1 MEFGEKLREA
11 REANGITQ
19 QTLADQLYVTR
30 QAVSRWECGSR
41 FPDLLTA
48 KKAAEILEVSLD
60 DLLSGEK
67 SQKFLEGNP
76 IITSSKASTIQAWL
90 YGLSSTCYIVFSVL
104 WITAFIFDSGQY
116 DLQILPMVIVK
127 SFHDFSMAILMIS
140 GFLLSVKEKATPG
153 NMAVLPVLYSIFK
166 ILEIITTNYFHF
178 DYHNVDVEAIIV
190 ALIKIS
196 FYIINAIAVINYFLK
211 DIKKCRYFIYG
222 SYGLI
227 TLERIFVFSQE
238 LLWEIIQFE
247 TISMDNFIMDIL
259 SLLGNLIF
267 CGLIIYQTYALHKK
281 RCLAART

>member
-11 REANGITQ
+11 REEKGITQ

-48 KKAAEILEVSLD
+48 KRAAEILEVSLD
-60 DLLSGEK
+60 ELLSGEK
-67 SQKFLEGNP
+67 SQKFVEGNP

-90 YGLSSTCYIVFSVL
+90 YGLSGTCYIVFSVL

-153 NMAVLPVLYSIFK
+153 NMAVLPILYSIFEILK
-166 ILEIITTNYFHF
+166 IIAVNYCHF
-178 DYHNVDVEAIIV
+178 GDFDVEPGAINIV
-190 ALIKIS
+190 LTSIA
-196 FYIINAIAVINYFLK
+196 FYSVNAIAVINYFLK
-211 DIKKCRYFIYG
+211 DVKKYRYFIYVFYG
-222 SYGLI
+222 GLI
-227 TLERIFVFSQE
+227 LERFLVFAQE
-238 LLWEIIQFE
+238 FIWEMIQFE
-247 TISMDNFIMDIL
+247 TISMDKFIMDIL

-267 CGLIIYQTYALHKK
+267 CGLIIYQTYTLHKK

>member
-76 IITSSKASTIQAWL
+76 IITSSKATTIQAGL
-90 YGLSSTCYIVFSVL
+90 YGFSGTCYIVFSVL
-104 WITAFIFDSGQY
+104 WITTFILDFRQY
-116 DLQILPMVIVK
+116 DLEIIPMVIVK
-127 SFHDFSMAILMIS
+127 SFHDFSMAILMIL
-140 GFLLSVKEKATPG
+140 GFLLSVKEKATPR
-153 NMAVLPVLYSIFK
+153 NTAILPVLYSISK
-166 ILEIITTNYFHF
+166 ILEIITTNYLHF

>member
-1 MEFGEKLREA
+1 M
-11 REANGITQ
+11 
-19 QTLADQLYVTR
+19 TR
-30 QAVSRWECGSR
+30 AGSR

-76 IITSSKASTIQAWL
+76 IITSSKATTIQAGL
-90 YGLSSTCYIVFSVL
+90 YGFSGTCYIVFSVL
-104 WITAFIFDSGQY
+104 WITTFILDFRQY
-116 DLQILPMVIVK
+116 DLEIIPMVIVK
-127 SFHDFSMAILMIS
+127 SFHDFSMAILMIL
-140 GFLLSVKEKATPG
+140 GFLLSVKEKATPR
-153 NMAVLPVLYSIFK
+153 NTAILPVLYSIFK

>member
-19 QTLADQLYVTR
+19 QTLADQLYVKR

-76 IITSSKASTIQAWL
+76 INTSSKATTIQAGL
-90 YGLSSTCYIVFSVL
+90 YGFSGTCYIVFSAL
-104 WITAFIFDSGQY
+104 R
-116 DLQILPMVIVK
+116 
-127 SFHDFSMAILMIS
+127 
-140 GFLLSVKEKATPG
+140 
-153 NMAVLPVLYSIFK
+153 
-166 ILEIITTNYFHF
+166 ITTF
-178 DYHNVDVEAIIV
+178 
-190 ALIKIS
+190 
-196 FYIINAIAVINYFLK
+196 
-211 DIKKCRYFIYG
+211 FIYG
-222 SYGLI
+222 SYGHI
-227 TLERIFVFSQE
+227 ILERIFVFSQE

>member
-11 REANGITQ
+11 REEKGITQ

-48 KKAAEILEVSLD
+48 KRTAEILEVSLD
-60 DLLSGEK
+60 ELLSGEK

-90 YGLSSTCYIVFSVL
+90 YGLSGTCYIVFSVL

-116 DLQILPMVIVK
+116 DLEILPMVIVK
-127 SFHDFSMAILMIS
+127 SFHDFSMAFLMIS

-153 NMAVLPVLYSIFK
+153 NTAILPVLYSIFK
-166 ILEIITTNYFHF
+166 ILKIITTNYFHF
-178 DYHNVDVEAIIV
+178 DDYNIDVEAIIA
-190 ALIKIS
+190 ALIRIS
-196 FYIINAIAVINYFLK
+196 FYMINVIAVINYFLK
-211 DIKKCRYFIYG
+211 DIKKYRYFIYG
-222 SYGLI
+222 LYGLI
-227 TLERIFVFSQE
+227 TFERIFVFAQE

>member
-1 MEFGEKLREA
+1 MLR
-11 REANGITQ
+11 
-19 QTLADQLYVTR
+19 
-30 QAVSRWECGSR
+30 
-41 FPDLLTA
+41 
-48 KKAAEILEVSLD
+48 
-60 DLLSGEK
+60 
-67 SQKFLEGNP
+67 
-76 IITSSKASTIQAWL
+76 
-90 YGLSSTCYIVFSVL
+90 
-104 WITAFIFDSGQY
+104 QY
-116 DLQILPMVIVK
+116 DLEIIPMVIVK
-127 SFHDFSMAILMIS
+127 SFHDFSMAILMIL
-140 GFLLSVKEKATPG
+140 GFLLSVKEKATPR
-153 NMAVLPVLYSIFK
+153 NTAILPVLYSIFK

-196 FYIINAIAVINYFLK
+196 FYIVNAIAVINYFLK

-259 SLLGNLIF
+259 SLLGNQIF

>member
-19 QTLADQLYVTR
+19 QTLEDQLYVTR
-30 QAVSRWECGSR
+30 QAVSRWESGSR

-60 DLLSGEK
+60 YLFSGEK

-76 IITSSKASTIQAWL
+76 IITSSKAKTIQAGL
-90 YGLSSTCYIVFSVL
+90 YGFSGTCYIVFSVL
-104 WITAFIFDSGQY
+104 WITTFILDFRQY
-116 DLQILPMVIVK
+116 DLEIIPMVIVK
-127 SFHDFSMAILMIS
+127 SFHDFSMAILMIL
-140 GFLLSVKEKATPG
+140 GFLLSIKEKATPR
-153 NMAVLPVLYSIFK
+153 NTAILPVLYSIFK